1 MPHTDVKQSLEYP
14 GAKNQQIK
22 TADCHVASDTQ
33 SVC

>member
-1 MPHTDVKQSLEYP
+1 MPHTDVKPSPQCP
-14 GAKNQQIK
+14 DAKNQQIK